1 MTPPVDKPL
10 SNFRLILTLTLSRA
24 FRALDTRRLLIAI
37 LFVAIFTMAVRVP
50 TDTDTWWH
58 LRSGEY
64 ILRTRSIPR
73 HDVFSHTMTGK
84 PWIDHGWLAQIA
96 IYLLYAAFG
105 YAGLGLAL
113 AAVVTLA
120 FVFVFL
126 QSEENLYLRA
136 FVVVL
141 AATTSAVV
149 WVARPQIVSF
159 MLMSLFSYILYLYKR
174 KGRNY
179 LFLIPLLIVLWVNTH
194 GAFITG
200 FILLSCYVIG
210 EVLNN
215 LLGHTGDRVLTYDE
229 IASLIKVSLIALV
242 VLVINPNTYQMYLY
256 PFKTVGIGA
265 LRDYIQEWASPDFH
279 QIYLHPFIWMVL
291 LILAAVGLSRRRIDF
306 TDLILSSLFC
316 YMALWAGR
324 NIALFALVAAPVL
337 MRYGAEALRTLW
349 EAVRAHGIEQ
359 GLLGELGRAQLAPGP
374 WLTALN
380 WLILTLVLL
389 LCAIKVYQPL
399 RPEVNLA
406 AQEGYLPV
414 EAVRFIRANNLPGPM
429 FNSYNWGGYLIWHL
443 YPDHPVFIDGRTD
456 LYDDEFIREY
466 VEVTRAR
473 PGWCD
478 FLDQY
483 RVNFIL
489 IESDSILAV
498 FLAEG
503 DEWQS
508 VYGDTVATVF
518 LRNTAENR
526 ELLLKLLGSRQ

>member
-1 MTPPVDKPL
+1 MSQQKNVPTKKLASL
-10 SNFRLILTLTLSRA
+10 SGSFVLAPNCLT
-24 FRALDTRRLLIAI
+24 TRRLLLAI

-73 HDVFSHTMTGK
+73 HDVFSHTMAGK
-84 PWIDHGWLAQIA
+84 PWIDHGWLPQIA

-126 QSEENLYLRA
+126 QSEEDFYLRA
-136 FVVVL
+136 FITVL
-141 AATTSAVV
+141 AAITSAVV

-159 MLMSLFSYILYLYKR
+159 LLTAVFSYILYLYKR

-179 LFLIPLLIVLWVNTH
+179 LFLIPLLTALWVNIH

-200 FILLSCYVIG
+200 FILLGCYVIG

-215 LLGHTGDRVLTYDE
+215 LLGHKGDRVLSYGE
-229 IASLIKVSLIALV
+229 IAFLIKVSLIALV
-242 VLVINPNTYQMYLY
+242 VLMINPNTYQMYLY

-279 QIYLHPFIWMVL
+279 QFHLHPFIWMVL

-306 TDLILSSLFC
+306 TDLVLTSFFC

-349 EAVRAHGIEQ
+349 EAIRTYIEQ
-359 GLLGELGRAQLAPGP
+359 SILAPLGHTQLAPSP

-380 WLILTLVLL
+380 WLILILVLL
-389 LCAIKVYQPL
+389 LCVIKVYQPL
-399 RPEVNLA
+399 RTEVNLA
-406 AQEGYLPV
+406 AQEKYLPV
-414 EAVRFIRANNLPGPM
+414 EAVQFIRANNLPGPM

-443 YPDHPVFIDGRTD
+443 YPDYPVFIDGRTD

-466 VEVTRAR
+466 VKVTLVR
-473 PGWCD
+473 PGWHEV
-478 FLDQY
+478 LDRY
-483 RVNFIL
+483 GVNLIL

-498 FLAEG
+498 FLEEG
-503 DEWQS
+503 DRWRR
-508 VYGDTVATVF
+508 VYTGDVAKIF
-518 LRNTAENR
+518 LRI
-526 ELLLKLLGSRQ
+526 GI

>member
-1 MTPPVDKPL
+1 MPPVNKPL
-10 SNFRLILTLTLSRA
+10 SSFRLIPLLSRA
-24 FRALDTRRLLIAI
+24 FRALHTRRLLIAI
-37 LFVAIFTMAVRVP
+37 LFMAIFTMAVRVP

-64 ILRTRSIPR
+64 ILRTHSIPR
-73 HDVFSHTMTGK
+73 HDVFSHTVTGK

-120 FVFVFL
+120 FVFIFL

-136 FVVVL
+136 FIAVL
-141 AATTSAVV
+141 AAITSAVV
-149 WVARPQIVSF
+149 WIARPQIVSF
-159 MLMSLFSYILYLYKR
+159 LLTAVFSYILYLYKR

-179 LFLIPLLIVLWVNTH
+179 LFLIPLLTVLWVNVH

-200 FILLSCYVIG
+200 FILLGCYVIS

-215 LLGHTGDRVLTYDE
+215 LLGHRDDRVLSYGE

-242 VLVINPNTYQMYLY
+242 VLVVNPNTYQMYLY

-279 QIYLHPFIWMVL
+279 QFHLHPFIWMVL
-291 LILAAVGLSRRRIDF
+291 LILVAVGLSRRRIDF
-306 TDLILSSLFC
+306 TDLVLTSFFC

-337 MRYGAEALRTLW
+337 MRYGAEAIRTLW
-349 EAVRAHGIEQ
+349 EAIQAYDVEQ
-359 GLLGELGRAQLAPGP
+359 GLSQLGRKQIAPGP
-374 WLTALN
+374 WLAGVN
-380 WLILTLVLL
+380 WLILILL
-389 LCAIKVYQPL
+389 LSLCVLKVYQPL
-399 RPEVNLA
+399 RSEVNLA
-406 AQEGYLPV
+406 AQEEYLPV
-414 EAVRFIRANNLPGPM
+414 EAVRFIRASNLPGPM

-443 YPDHPVFIDGRTD
+443 YPDYPVFIDGRTD

-466 VEVTRAR
+466 VKVTLVK
-473 PGWCD
+473 PGWRKV
-478 FLDQY
+478 LDQY
-483 RVNFIL
+483 GVNFIL
-489 IESDSILAV
+489 IESDSILAA

-508 VYGDTVATVF
+508 VYADTVATVF
-518 LRNTAENR
+518 LRNTPQNR
-526 ELLLKLLGSRQ
+526 DLLSKLLESRQ

>member
-1 MTPPVDKPL
+1 MTPPANKPL
-10 SNFRLILTLTLSRA
+10 GNFRLIPTLTLSRA

-37 LFVAIFTMAVRVP
+37 LFGAIFTMAVRVP

-64 ILRTRSIPR
+64 ILRTHSIPR
-73 HDVFSHTMTGK
+73 HDVFSHTVAGK

-96 IYLLYAAFG
+96 IYLLYTAFG

-136 FVVVL
+136 FITVL
-141 AATTSAVV
+141 AAITSAVV
-149 WVARPQIVSF
+149 WIARPQIVSF
-159 MLMSLFSYILYLYKR
+159 LFTAVFSYILYLYKQR
-174 KGRNY
+174 GRNY
-179 LFLIPLLIVLWVNTH
+179 LFLIPLLIVLWVNIH

-200 FILLSCYVIG
+200 FILLGCYVIG

-215 LLGHTGDRVLTYDE
+215 LLGHKDDRVLNYGE
-229 IASLIKVSLIALV
+229 IASLIKASLIALV

-279 QIYLHPFIWMVL
+279 QFHLHPFIWMVL
-291 LILAAVGLSRRRIDF
+291 LTLAAVGLARRRIDF
-306 TDLILSSLFC
+306 TDLVLTSFFC
-316 YMALWAGR
+316 YMSLWAGR

-337 MRYGAEALRTLW
+337 MRYGAAAIRTLW
-349 EAVRAHGIEQ
+349 EAIQTGDVEQ
-359 GLLGELGRAQLAPGP
+359 GMLSQLGRKQIAPGP
-374 WLTALN
+374 WLTGLN
-380 WLILTLVLL
+380 WLILILL
-389 LCAIKVYQPL
+389 LSLSAIKVYQPL
-399 RPEVNLA
+399 SPEVNLA
-406 AQEGYLPV
+406 VQKEYLPV

-443 YPDHPVFIDGRTD
+443 YPDYPVFIDGRTD
-456 LYDDEFIREY
+456 LYDDQFIREY
-466 VEVTRAR
+466 LKVPWIR
-473 PGWCD
+473 PGWREV
-478 FLDQY
+478 LDRY
-483 RVNFIL
+483 GVSFIL
-489 IESDSILAV
+489 IESDSVLAA
-498 FLAEG
+498 FLAED

-508 VYGDTVATVF
+508 VHADTIATVF
-518 LRNTAENR
+518 LRNVPENR
-526 ELLLKLLGSRQ
+526 DILSKLLGSRP

>member
-1 MTPPVDKPL
+1 MMG
-10 SNFRLILTLTLSRA
+10 SHISRV
-24 FRALDTRRLLIAI
+24 LDTRRLLIAI
-37 LFVAIFTMAVRVP
+37 LFLAIFTMAVRVP

-64 ILRTRSIPR
+64 ILRTHMIPR
-73 HDVFSHTMTGK
+73 HDVFSHTVAGK

-96 IYLLYAAFG
+96 IYLLYMAFG

-136 FVVVL
+136 FITVL
-141 AATTSAVV
+141 AAITSAVV
-149 WVARPQIVSF
+149 WIARPQIVSF
-159 MLMSLFSYILYLYKR
+159 LLTAAFSYILYLYKR

-179 LFLIPLLIVLWVNTH
+179 LFLIPLLTVLWVNVH
-194 GAFITG
+194 GAFITA
-200 FILLSCYVIG
+200 FILLGCYVMG

-215 LLGHTGDRVLTYDE
+215 LLGHKDDRVLSYGK
-229 IASLIKVSLIALV
+229 IASLIKVSIIALV
-242 VLVINPNTYQMYLY
+242 VLVINPNTYHMYLY

-279 QIYLHPFIWMVL
+279 QLHLHPFIWMVL
-291 LILAAVGLSRRRIDF
+291 LILAAAGLSRRRIDF
-306 TDLILSSLFC
+306 TDLVLTSFFC
-316 YMALWAGR
+316 YMSLWAGR
-324 NIALFALVAAPVL
+324 NIALFALVTAPVL

-349 EAVRAHGIEQ
+349 EAIRAYNLKQ
-359 GLLGELGRAQLAPGP
+359 DTLDELGRTQLASSF

-380 WLILTLVLL
+380 WLILVLVLL

-399 RPEVNLA
+399 RLEVNLV
-406 AQEGYLPV
+406 AQEEYLPV

-443 YPDHPVFIDGRTD
+443 YPDYPVFIDGRTD
-456 LYDDEFIREY
+456 LYNDEFIREY
-466 VEVTRAR
+466 VKVTLAR
-473 PGWCD
+473 PGWRKV
-478 FLDQY
+478 LDQY
-483 RVNFIL
+483 GVDFIL
-489 IESDSILAV
+489 IESDSILAA

-508 VYGDTVATVF
+508 VHVDTVATIF
-518 LRNTAENR
+518 LRNTPEN
-526 ELLLKLLGSRQ
+526 LCSDIWHYSRSPVQTSGK

>member
-1 MTPPVDKPL
+1 MMI
-10 SNFRLILTLTLSRA
+10 SQIFG
-24 FRALDTRRLLIAI
+24 ALDTRRLLIAI

-64 ILRTRSIPR
+64 ILRTHSVPH
-73 HDVFSHTMTGK
+73 HDVFSHTVAGK
-84 PWIDHGWLAQIA
+84 PWIDHGWLAQIF

-136 FVVVL
+136 FITVL
-141 AATTSAVV
+141 AAITSAVV
-149 WVARPQIVSF
+149 WITRPQIVSF
-159 MLMSLFSYILYLYKR
+159 LLTAAFSYILYLYKR
-174 KGRNY
+174 RGHNY
-179 LFLIPLLIVLWVNTH
+179 LFLLPLLTVFWVNVH

-215 LLGHTGDRVLTYDE
+215 LLRHKDDRVLSYGE
-229 IASLIKVSLIALV
+229 MASLIKVFLIALV
-242 VLVINPNTYQMYLY
+242 VLVINPNTYHMYLY

-279 QIYLHPFIWMVL
+279 QFHLHPFIWMVL

-306 TDLILSSLFC
+306 TDLVLTSFFC
-316 YMALWAGR
+316 YMSLWAGR
-324 NIALFALVAAPVL
+324 NIALFALVTAPAL

-349 EAVRAHGIEQ
+349 EAVRAYGIEQ
-359 GLLGELGRAQLAPGP
+359 GILGQLGRKQIAPGP
-374 WLTALN
+374 WLTGLN
-380 WLILTLVLL
+380 WLILILMLS

-406 AQEGYLPV
+406 TEEKYLPV
-414 EAVRFIRANNLPGPM
+414 EAVRFIRANHLPGPM

-443 YPDHPVFIDGRTD
+443 YPDYPVFIDGRTD

-466 VEVTRAR
+466 VKVTLAR
-473 PGWCD
+473 PGWREV
-478 FLDQY
+478 LDQY
-483 RVNFIL
+483 SVNFIL
-489 IESDSILAV
+489 IESDSILAA
-498 FLAEG
+498 FLEEG
-503 DEWQS
+503 DEWQRIYADDIAS
-508 VYGDTVATVF
+508 IF
-518 LRNTAENR
+518 QRNTAQNAA
-526 ELLLKLLGSRQ
+526 LISRYAEAS

>member
-1 MTPPVDKPL
+1 MMPPVNKPPG
-10 SNFRLILTLTLSRA
+10 SFRLILTLFRT

-64 ILRTRSIPR
+64 ILRTHSIPR
-73 HDVFSHTMTGK
+73 HDVFSHTVAGK

-136 FVVVL
+136 FITVL
-141 AATTSAVV
+141 AAITSAVV
-149 WVARPQIVSF
+149 WIARPQIVSF
-159 MLMSLFSYILYLYKR
+159 LLAAAFSYVLYLYKR

-179 LFLIPLLIVLWVNTH
+179 LFLIPLLSVLWVNVH

-200 FILLSCYVIG
+200 FILLGCYVIG

-215 LLGHTGDRVLTYDE
+215 LLGHKGDRILSYGD
-229 IASLIKVSLIALV
+229 IASLIKVSLVALV

-279 QIYLHPFIWMVL
+279 QLHLHPFIWMVL
-291 LILAAVGLSRRRIDF
+291 LILTAVGLSRQRIDF
-306 TDLILSSLFC
+306 TDLGLTSLFF

-324 NIALFALVAAPVL
+324 NIALFALVTAPVL
-337 MRYGAEALRTLW
+337 MRYGAGALRTLW
-349 EAVRAHGIEQ
+349 EAVRTSDVEQ
-359 GLLGELGRAQLAPGP
+359 GSLSQLGRKQIAPGP
-374 WLTALN
+374 WLTRLN
-380 WLILTLVLL
+380 WLILILVLSL
-389 LCAIKVYQPL
+389 SAIKVYQPL
-399 RPEVNLA
+399 SLEVNLA
-406 AQEGYLPV
+406 VEEEYLPV
-414 EAVRFIRANNLPGPM
+414 EAVRFIRANHLPGPM

-443 YPDHPVFIDGRTD
+443 YPDYPVFIDGRTD
-456 LYDDEFIREY
+456 LYDDKLIREY
-466 VEVTRAR
+466 VKVTLAK
-473 PGWCD
+473 PGWREV
-478 FLDQY
+478 LDQY
-483 RVNFIL
+483 GVNWIL
-489 IESDSILAV
+489 IESDSILAT
-498 FLAEG
+498 FLAES

-508 VYGDTVATVF
+508 VYADTIATVF
-518 LRNTAENR
+518 LRNIPENQD
-526 ELLLKLLGSRQ
+526 LLSKLLGSRQ

>member
-1 MTPPVDKPL
+1 MFQQKNVPTEKRASSSGSFVLTP
-10 SNFRLILTLTLSRA
+10 NGLTTK
-24 FRALDTRRLLIAI
+24 RLLLAI

-64 ILRTRSIPR
+64 IVRTHTIPR
-73 HDVFSHTMTGK
+73 HDVFSHTVAGK

-96 IYLLYAAFG
+96 IYLLYAVFG

-136 FVVVL
+136 FITVL
-141 AATTSAVV
+141 AAITSAVV
-149 WVARPQIVSF
+149 WIVRPQIVSF
-159 MLMSLFSYILYLYKR
+159 LLTAAFSYILYLYKR
-174 KGRNY
+174 RGRNY
-179 LFLIPLLIVLWVNTH
+179 LFLIPFLTVLWVNVH

-200 FILLSCYVIG
+200 FILLGCYVIG

-215 LLGHTGDRVLTYDE
+215 LLGHKDDRVLSYGE
-229 IASLIKVSLIALV
+229 IVSLIKVSLIALV

-279 QIYLHPFIWMVL
+279 QFHLHPFIWMVL
-291 LILAAVGLSRRRIDF
+291 LILTAVGLSRRRIDF
-306 TDLILSSLFC
+306 TDLVLTSFFC
-316 YMALWAGR
+316 YMSLWAGR

-337 MRYGAEALRTLW
+337 MRYGAEAIRTLW
-349 EAVRAHGIEQ
+349 EAIGAYDVERGI
-359 GLLGELGRAQLAPGP
+359 LGQLGRKQIAPGL
-374 WLTALN
+374 WLNGLN
-380 WLILTLVLL
+380 WLILIVVLS
-389 LCAIKVYQPL
+389 LCALKVYQPL
-399 RPEVNLA
+399 RLEVNLA
-406 AQEGYLPV
+406 VEKEHLPV
-414 EAVRFIRANNLPGPM
+414 EAVQFIRANDLPGPM

-443 YPDHPVFIDGRTD
+443 YPDYPVFIDGRTD
-456 LYDDEFIREY
+456 LYDDQFIREY
-466 VEVTRAR
+466 VKVTLAK
-473 PGWCD
+473 PGW
-478 FLDQY
+478 LEVLNQY

-489 IESDSILAV
+489 IESDSILAA

-508 VYGDTVATVF
+508 VYADTVATVF
-518 LRNTAENR
+518 IRNTPQNR
-526 ELLLKLLGSRQ
+526 HLLSKLLETRQ

>member
-1 MTPPVDKPL
+1 MKP
-10 SNFRLILTLTLSRA
+10 LILTLSRI
-24 FRALDTRRLLIAI
+24 FRVLDTRRLLIAV
-37 LFVAIFTMAVRVP
+37 LFMGIFTMAVRVP

-64 ILRTRSIPR
+64 ILRTHSIPR
-73 HDVFSHTMTGK
+73 RDVFSHTMAGK

-96 IYLLYAAFG
+96 LYLLYAALG
-105 YAGLGLAL
+105 YTGLGLAL

-136 FVVVL
+136 FIAVL
-141 AATTSAVV
+141 AAITSAVV
-149 WVARPQIVSF
+149 WIARPQIVSF
-159 MLMSLFSYILYLYKR
+159 LLTAVFSYILYLYKR

-179 LFLIPLLIVLWVNTH
+179 LFLIPLLMVLWVNIH

-200 FILLSCYVIG
+200 FILLGCYVIG

-215 LLGHTGDRVLTYDE
+215 LLGHRDDRVLSYGAIT
-229 IASLIKVSLIALV
+229 SLIKVSLFALV

-279 QIYLHPFIWMVL
+279 QFHLHPFIWMVL

-306 TDLILSSLFC
+306 TDLVLTSFFC

-324 NIALFALVAAPVL
+324 NIALFALVVAPVL
-337 MRYGAEALRTLW
+337 MRYGAEAIRTLW
-349 EAVRAHGIEQ
+349 EAIRTYDVEQ
-359 GLLGELGRAQLAPGP
+359 GISSQLGRKQIAPGP
-374 WLTALN
+374 WLTGLN
-380 WLILTLVLL
+380 WLILVLL
-389 LCAIKVYQPL
+389 LSACALKVYQPL
-399 RPEVNLA
+399 RSEVNLA
-406 AQEGYLPV
+406 AQEEYLPV
-414 EAVRFIRANNLPGPM
+414 EAVRFIHANNLPGPM

-466 VEVTRAR
+466 VKVTLARSGWREV
-473 PGWCD
+473 
-478 FLDQY
+478 LDRY
-483 RVNFIL
+483 GVNFIL
-489 IESDSILAV
+489 IESDSILAA
-498 FLAEG
+498 FLADD

-508 VYGDTVATVF
+508 VHADAIATVF
-518 LRNTAENR
+518 LSNTPQNQD
-526 ELLLKLLGSRQ
+526 LLSKLLGSGQ

>member
-1 MTPPVDKPL
+1 MMPPVNEPL
-10 SNFRLILTLTLSRA
+10 NSFRLSLTLSRT
-24 FRALDTRRLLIAI
+24 FHALDTRRLLIAI
-37 LFVAIFTMAVRVP
+37 LFMAIFTMAVRVP

-64 ILRTRSIPR
+64 ILRTHSIPR

-84 PWIDHGWLAQIA
+84 SWIDHGWLAQIA
-96 IYLLYAAFG
+96 IYLLYTAFG

-136 FVVVL
+136 FIAVL
-141 AATTSAVV
+141 AAITSAVV
-149 WVARPQIVSF
+149 WIVRPQIVSF
-159 MLMSLFSYILYLYKR
+159 LLTAVFSYILYLYKR

-179 LFLIPLLIVLWVNTH
+179 LFLIPLLIVLWVNVH

-200 FILLSCYVIG
+200 FILLGCYVIG

-215 LLGHTGDRVLTYDE
+215 LLGHTDDRVLSFGE

-279 QIYLHPFIWMVL
+279 QFHLHPFVWMVL

-306 TDLILSSLFC
+306 TDLVLTSFFC

-337 MRYGAEALRTLW
+337 MRYGAEAIRTLW
-349 EAVRAHGIEQ
+349 EAIRAYDVEQ
-359 GLLGELGRAQLAPGP
+359 GILSQLGRKQIAPGP
-374 WLTALN
+374 WLTGLN
-380 WLILTLVLL
+380 WLILILL
-389 LCAIKVYQPL
+389 LSLCALKVYQPL
-399 RPEVNLA
+399 RSEVNLA
-406 AQEGYLPV
+406 AQEKYLPV

-443 YPDHPVFIDGRTD
+443 YPDYPVFIDGRTD

-466 VEVTRAR
+466 VKVTLAR
-473 PGWCD
+473 PGWREV
-478 FLDQY
+478 LDRY
-483 RVNFIL
+483 EVNFIL
-489 IESDSILAV
+489 IESDSILAA

-508 VYGDTVATVF
+508 VHADTIANVF
-518 LRNTAENR
+518 LRNTPRNR
-526 ELLLKLLGSRQ
+526 DLLSKLLGSRQ

>member
-1 MTPPVDKPL
+1 
-10 SNFRLILTLTLSRA
+10 LISRG
-24 FRALDTRRLLIAI
+24 FSGLDTRRLLLTI
-37 LFVAIFTMAVRVP
+37 LFALIFTMAVRVP

-64 ILRTRSIPR
+64 IVRTHSIPR
-73 HDVFSHTMTGK
+73 HDIFSHTVAGK

-136 FVVVL
+136 FITVL
-141 AATTSAVV
+141 AAITSAVV
-149 WVARPQIVSF
+149 WIARPQIVSF
-159 MLMSLFSYILYLYKR
+159 LLTAAFSYILYLYKR
-174 KGRNY
+174 RERDY
-179 LFLIPLLIVLWVNTH
+179 LFLLPLLTVLWVNVH
-194 GAFITG
+194 GAFITA
-200 FILLSCYVIG
+200 FILLGCYVIG

-215 LLGHTGDRVLTYDE
+215 LLGHKDDRVLSYSE

-279 QIYLHPFIWMVL
+279 QFHLHPFIWMVL

-306 TDLILSSLFC
+306 TDLVLTAFFC
-316 YMALWAGR
+316 YMSLWAGR
-324 NIALFALVAAPVL
+324 NMALFALVTAPVL
-337 MRYGAEALRTLW
+337 MRYGAEAIKTLW
-349 EAVRAHGIEQ
+349 EAIRSYDVTQ
-359 GLLGELGRAQLAPGP
+359 GFLDELGRTQLTPGP
-374 WLTALN
+374 WLTAFN
-380 WLILTLVLL
+380 WLILILVLL
-389 LCAIKVYQPL
+389 LGAIKVYQPL

-406 AQEGYLPV
+406 VQEEYLPL
-414 EAVRFIRANNLPGPM
+414 EAMQFIRDNNLPGPM

-443 YPDHPVFIDGRTD
+443 YPDYPVFIDGRTD

-466 VEVTRAR
+466 VKITLAK
-473 PGWCD
+473 PGWREV
-478 FLDQY
+478 LDQY
-483 RVNFIL
+483 SVNFIL
-489 IESDSILAV
+489 IESDSILAA

-503 DEWQS
+503 NEWQS
-508 VYGDTVATVF
+508 VHADTIATVF
-518 LRNTAENR
+518 LRNAPQNQD
-526 ELLLKLLGSRQ
+526 LLSKFLGNKQ

>member
-1 MTPPVDKPL
+1 MMPPANNP
-10 SNFRLILTLTLSRA
+10 LTLSRT

-37 LFVAIFTMAVRVP
+37 LFAAIFTMAVRVP

-64 ILRTRSIPR
+64 IVRTHSIPR
-73 HDVFSHTMTGK
+73 YDVFSHTVAGR
-84 PWIDHGWLAQIA
+84 PWIDHGWLAQIV
-96 IYLLYAAFG
+96 IYLLYATFG

-113 AAVVTLA
+113 AAVVTLT

-136 FVVVL
+136 FIAVL
-141 AATTSAVV
+141 AAITSAVV
-149 WVARPQIVSF
+149 WIVRPQIVSF
-159 MLMSLFSYILYLYKR
+159 LLTAVFSYILYLYKR
-174 KGRNY
+174 EGRNY
-179 LFLIPLLIVLWVNTH
+179 LFLIPLLTVLWVNVH

-200 FILLSCYVIG
+200 FILLGCYVIG

-215 LLGHTGDRVLTYDE
+215 LLGHKDDRILSYGE
-229 IASLIKVSLIALV
+229 IAFLIRVSLIALV

-279 QIYLHPFIWMVL
+279 QFHLHPFIWMVL

-306 TDLILSSLFC
+306 TDLVLTSFFC

-324 NIALFALVAAPVL
+324 NIALFALVSAPVL
-337 MRYGAEALRTLW
+337 MRYGAEAMGTLR
-349 EAVRAHGIEQ
+349 EAIRAYGVEQ
-359 GLLGELGRAQLAPGP
+359 GILGQLGRKQIAPRS
-374 WLTALN
+374 WLTGLN
-380 WLILTLVLL
+380 WLILILVLS
-389 LCAIKVYQPL
+389 LCAIKISYPL
-399 RPEVNLA
+399 RPDINLA
-406 AQEGYLPV
+406 THEEYLPV
-414 EAVRFIRANNLPGPM
+414 KAVQFIRANNLPGPM

-443 YPDHPVFIDGRTD
+443 YPDYPVFIDGRTD

-466 VEVTRAR
+466 VKVTLAK
-473 PGWCD
+473 PGWREV
-478 FLDQY
+478 LDRY
-483 RVNFIL
+483 EVNFIL
-489 IESDSILAV
+489 IESDSILAA

-508 VYGDTVATVF
+508 VYDDAIATVF
-518 LRNTAENR
+518 LRNTPENQD
-526 ELLLKLLGSRQ
+526 LLFKLLGSRQ